1 MNNHE
6 YNIMNQLIQEQKS
19 LSRIENMYI
28 NEAQSEEEKTVWE
41 RIKSDKQS
49 HIQQLKKLV
58 KGTLE

>member
-19 LSRIENMYI
+19 LWRIEGLYL
-28 NEAQSEEEKTVWE
+28 NEAQSDEEKAVWE
-41 RIKSDKQS
+41 QIKSDKQA
-49 HIQQLKKLV
+49 HVQELKKLV

>member
-19 LSRIENMYI
+19 LWRIEGLYL
-28 NEAQSEEEKTVWE
+28 NEAQSDEEKAVWE
-41 RIKSDKQS
+41 RIKSDKQA
-49 HIQQLKKLV
+49 HVQELKKLV

>member
-19 LSRIENMYI
+19 LWRIEGLYL
-28 NEAQSEEEKTVWE
+28 NEAQSDEEKAVWE
-41 RIKSDKQS
+41 KIKADKQS
-49 HIQQLKKLV
+49 HVQELKKLV